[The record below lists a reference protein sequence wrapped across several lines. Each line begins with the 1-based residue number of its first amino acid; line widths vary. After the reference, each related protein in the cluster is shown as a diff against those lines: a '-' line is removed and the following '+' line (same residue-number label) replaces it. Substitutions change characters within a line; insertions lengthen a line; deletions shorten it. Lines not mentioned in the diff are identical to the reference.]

1 MASDH
6 LPVPASPPGP
16 GAYLRNWIIDEKDI
30 TQECLAEAL
39 GVSRLTV
46 SQIVNGRRNVTA
58 EMALRLAKVTSTTA
72 EVWLNL
78 QRELDLHVARQK
90 LAGTID
96 GLRVLREPRTEVELF
111 DDEP

>member
-1 MASDH
+1 MASDR
-6 LPVPASPPGP
+6 LPAPASPPGP
-16 GAYLRNWIIDEKDI
+16 GALLRNWIIDEKDI
-30 TQECLAEAL
+30 TQERLADAM

-72 EVWLNL
+72 KVWLDL
-78 QRELDLHVARQK
+78 QRELDLHVAREK

-96 GLRVLREPRTEVELF
+96 GLRILREPRSEAELF
-111 DDEP
+111 DDE